1 MESSANHLL
10 CSYRFLAL
18 LHDGSMHEQRFA
30 QSKLANRVSAF
41 GPPACRGLSTYDG
54 NPDTNANEALVR
66 NVCDP

>member
-1 MESSANHLL
+1 
-10 CSYRFLAL
+10 
-18 LHDGSMHEQRFA
+18 MHEQRFA